1 MLIAI
6 IFREPG
12 QFPVIETMNASFKL
26 KFLLSIASI
35 FILSACAPVISDK
48 SLREANLSVS
58 FQELQKNPDA
68 YLGKVVILGGVILS
82 TTVKQGETLVEVL
95 QQPLDRQY
103 RPENRDVSY
112 GRFIVVFQG
121 FLDPAIYAPY
131 RLITVAGE
139 VTGKKVLPIREIQYT
154 YPVLAAREHALIKP
168 EDYRNEPQFHFGFG
182 IGIIR

>member
-1 MLIAI
+1 MKKMAI
-6 IFREPG
+6 PDK
-12 QFPVIETMNASFKL
+12 M
-26 KFLLSIASI
+26 KFFLSIALA
-35 FILSACAPVISDK
+35 FIITACAPVISDK
-48 SLREANLSVS
+48 SLREATLSVS
-58 FQELQKNPDA
+58 FQELQKNPHA

-82 TTVKQGETLVEVL
+82 STVKQEETLVEVL

-103 RPENRDVSY
+103 RPENRDISY
-112 GRFIVVFQG
+112 GRFLVVFQG

-168 EDYRNEPQFHFGFG
+168 EDYNNEPWFHFGFG

>member
-1 MLIAI
+1 MAAPNKI
-6 IFREPG
+6 IF
-12 QFPVIETMNASFKL
+12 F
-26 KFLLSIASI
+26 LSIALAFTI
-35 FILSACAPVISDK
+35 TACAPVISDK
-48 SLREANLSVS
+48 SLREANLPVS

-103 RPENRDVSY
+103 RPENRDISY

-139 VTGKKVLPIREIQYT
+139 ITGKKVLPIREIQYT

-168 EDYRNEPQFHFGFG
+168 EDYNNEPRFHFGFG